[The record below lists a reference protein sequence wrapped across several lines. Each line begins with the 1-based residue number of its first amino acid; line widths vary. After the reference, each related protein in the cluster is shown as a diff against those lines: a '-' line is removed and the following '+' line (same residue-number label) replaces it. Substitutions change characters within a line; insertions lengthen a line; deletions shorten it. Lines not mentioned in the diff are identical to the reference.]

1 MMSLATH
8 GPIAPVFAL
17 ISAISLIANAG
28 PASAQTESAAEPLL
42 EVVVT
47 PNRSPEAIQ
56 HSGSAVTV
64 IKADEI
70 AKSNP
75 GSLADVLRGVPGLSI
90 AESGGPG
97 KVTYVSLRG
106 AESRHTLVLIDGIRV
121 NDPSVTDGPFDFSNM
136 VATDIERI
144 EVLRGPQSALYG
156 SDAIGGVIN
165 IITRKGRGAPKAS
178 ITVEGGSYRTGTVTA
193 SVSGGTERLS
203 YAFALAAG
211 HSDGFSAY
219 GYRIRPLARAYGP
232 LDKDGYDRLAGTARL
247 SFRATDTLTFEA
259 GLYSGRVR
267 GGYDAAFAG
276 FGYLPDT
283 PSMQTN
289 WLTTI
294 YGRAI
299 LDSFDGRLRNQFTVY
314 ANRTDRTLDDWQR
327 YDFGFGLTDEHN
339 RNQFI
344 GNRYGVEYQGDLKL
358 DRFGKLTFGASVEAE
373 DALSKTI
380 PGLNSFN
387 AETSDHHSR
396 LAQSVFALHQITL
409 FDRLDLSLGGRV
421 DHVGDTETFVTGR
434 ATAAYRIEETGT
446 KLRASVGT
454 GAKAPSLYQQFSI
467 YGPTQ
472 NGDPEL
478 RPEHGVDAGID
489 QSLLDKR
496 VTLSATVFANRIRNL
511 IDFDSTRGVPGMF
524 GPTGQ
529 YINVGR
535 ARTKG
540 VELSGAA
547 VLWPGFATLKASY
560 TYLDARDATTDEKL
574 ARRPVNQGR
583 LSLALTPIDK
593 LTVEPVLYLVGA
605 RFSSPLQQLKLAPY
619 ARLDLNLSY
628 KIDERFTVFGRAENL
643 TNAHYQEIAT
653 YGTTGRAF
661 YGGVKATW

>member
-1 MMSLATH
+1 MPLATH

-17 ISAISLIANAG
+17 ISAISLFTG
-28 PASAQTESAAEPLL
+28 PASAQADGTVEPLL

-56 HSGSAVTV
+56 HSGSALTV

-106 AESRHTLVLIDGIRV
+106 AEARHTLVLIDGIRV

-193 SVSGGTERLS
+193 SVSGGTQRLS

-283 PSMQTN
+283 PSMQMN
-289 WLTTI
+289 WLTTV

-299 LDSFDGRLRNQFTVY
+299 LDSFDGRLRNQLTVY
-314 ANRTDRTLDDWQR
+314 ANRTDRTSDDVQR
-327 YDFGFGLTDEHN
+327 CCVGSPTKGTFSKYEY
-339 RNQFI
+339 I

-358 DRFGKLTFGASVEAE
+358 NRFGKLTFGTGAEAE
-373 DALSKTI
+373 DFSSKT
-380 PGLNSFN
+380 P
-387 AETSDHHSR
+387 DRQQHSR
-396 LAQSVFALHQITL
+396 LSQSAFALHQITL
-409 FDRLDLSLGGRV
+409 LDRLDLSLGGRV

-446 KLRASVGT
+446 KLRASLGT
-454 GAKAPSLYQQFSI
+454 GAKAPSLYQQFGRF
-467 YGPTQ
+467 GPVLLG
-472 NGDPEL
+472 NPAL
-478 RPEHGVDAGID
+478 RPEHSVGVDAGID
-489 QSLLDKR
+489 QSLLGKR
-496 VTLSATVFANRIRNL
+496 VTLSGTVFANRIRNL
-511 IDFDSTRGVPGMF
+511 IDFDQTLGVF
-524 GPTGQ
+524 GQ

-540 VELSGAA
+540 VELSGQA
-547 VLWPGFATLKASY
+547 VLWPGYATLKASY
-560 TYLDARDATTDEKL
+560 TYLDARDVTTDPDYLAAHKTPAKTKL

-583 LSLALTPIDK
+583 VSLALTPIDK

-605 RFSSPLQQLKLAPY
+605 RFSSPQQKLKLAPY